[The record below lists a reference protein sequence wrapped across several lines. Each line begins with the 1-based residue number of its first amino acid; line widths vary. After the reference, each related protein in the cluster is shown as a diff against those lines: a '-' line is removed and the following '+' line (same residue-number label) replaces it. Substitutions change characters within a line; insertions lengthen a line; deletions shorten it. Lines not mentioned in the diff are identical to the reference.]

1 MRGEWP
7 ANLLWS
13 VTLNRSTLGRR
24 RSETVISGHLCSGS
38 GAGAAAF
45 NDGYL
50 ESVRTSAFGQ
60 EQSTV
65 KWGCSRSTFDLRG
78 MPRQAGACLS
88 IDGSVVKP
96 QEGTACEEAATTL
109 CATRS

>member
-13 VTLNRSTLGRR
+13 VTLNRSTLVRR

-50 ESVRTSAFGQ
+50 ESVRTSAFGAMSGLWDHQ
-60 EQSTV
+60 LEWQV
-65 KWGCSRSTFDLRG
+65 K
-78 MPRQAGACLS
+78 
-88 IDGSVVKP
+88 DGSRHSKLTPEVLRAKQPVI
-96 QEGTACEEAATTL
+96 
-109 CATRS
+109 R